1 MNKINIKI
9 KDKYLKID
17 GVVVIIGDGLVQMS

>member
-1 MNKINIKI
+1 MNKIDIKI